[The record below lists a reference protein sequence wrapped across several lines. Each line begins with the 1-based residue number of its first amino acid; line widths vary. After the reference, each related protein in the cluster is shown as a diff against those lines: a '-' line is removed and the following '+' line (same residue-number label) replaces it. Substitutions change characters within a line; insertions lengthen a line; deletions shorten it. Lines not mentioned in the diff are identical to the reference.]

1 MLAFTIPDQR
11 ENAFVKDGLNGA
23 PGLIDFKIL
32 EDPHQPR
39 VRALQV
45 ETVSGTFTLA
55 FDARAAMALAT
66 ALVGA
71 ALAIEPALKENFVE
85 RVHERPES

>member
-1 MLAFTIPDQR
+1 
-11 ENAFVKDGLNGA
+11 
-23 PGLIDFKIL
+23 
-32 EDPHQPR
+32 
-39 VRALQV
+39 
-45 ETVSGTFTLA
+45 
-55 FDARAAMALAT
+55 MALAT